1 MRRNSSFLLSI
12 ILLIILAPPVFS
24 QLEEEVR
31 VDLIEVWAKVTD
43 KNNQLVTDLK
53 PEDFSIYID
62 GKKME
67 MRCFD
72 RVFEAPQVAQETS
85 DSKEVSYQEKSSDTK
100 RKFVFFFDLL
110 HTSSTDIDFLKGK
123 IVDFLHKSFRDQGDE
138 GMVFVLLP
146 SLHLGVVQKM
156 TDSRD
161 ALMDVMAKM
170 RGNPTKDAR
179 IRNNERELLD
189 VLYAFGSAPE
199 SPNATISE
207 GANSRAIETI
217 RQARGLARTYA
228 SQDRNLSKIT
238 MNAFLSIA
246 DYLADNTYEGRLVMI
261 YVSGGFSMRPGQNYF
276 EIVDKAIESSLGNAT
291 DDLVLRE
298 MPSNDFELEVRN
310 TIGLLNRLN
319 VTIYSIDANGLL
331 ENNIGAERDSRATR
345 LGVNA
350 VTYSQ
355 ELQDSLAMIS
365 RETGGMAFLNS
376 QNFTKGLAN
385 MVDDMNQQYWLC
397 SSLPPFKKRG
407 TYHSIDVKVARSDVK
422 VRHRQGYV
430 E

>member
-1 MRRNSSFLLSI
+1 MRRNSSILLSI
-12 ILLIILAPPVFS
+12 ILLVILAPPVFS

-43 KNNQLVTDLK
+43 KDNQLVTDLK

-72 RVFEAPQVAQETS
+72 RIFEQPQVAQQTNTE
-85 DSKEVSYQEKSSDTK
+85 EGEIQNQPSDTK

-110 HTSSTDIDFLKGK
+110 HTSATDIDFLKGK
-123 IVDFLHKSFRDQGDE
+123 IVDFLGHSFRDQGDE

-161 ALMDVMAKM
+161 ALIDVVAKM
-170 RGNPTKDAR
+170 RGNPTQEAR
-179 IRNNERELLD
+179 IRNNERELLE

-199 SPNATISE
+199 NPNGTISQ
-207 GANSRAIETI
+207 GTNSRSIETI
-217 RQARGLARTYA
+217 RQARGLARSYA
-228 SQDRNLSKIT
+228 NQERNLSKIT

-246 DYLADNTYEGRLVMI
+246 DYLSDNTYEGRLVMM

-276 EIVDKAIESSLGNAT
+276 EMVDKAIENNFTIGT
-291 DDLVLRE
+291 DDLVLRD
-298 MPSNDFELEVRN
+298 MPSNDFELEVRD

-345 LGVNA
+345 VGLNP
-350 VTYSQ
+350 VTYTQ

-376 QNFTKGLAN
+376 QNFAKGLSEISE
-385 MVDDMNQQYWLC
+385 DMNQQYWLC
-397 SSLPPFKKRG
+397 STLPSFKKRG
-407 TYHSIDVKVARSDVK
+407 TYHKIDVKVARRDVK

>member
-1 MRRNSSFLLSI
+1 MQRKASVLLSI
-12 ILLIILAPPVFS
+12 IIIAILAPPVFP

-72 RVFEAPQVAQETS
+72 RVFQQPQIEQGTAAEDSESSEATAG
-85 DSKEVSYQEKSSDTK
+85 TK

-110 HTSSTDIDFLKGK
+110 HTSATDIDFLKGK
-123 IVDFLHKSFRDQGDE
+123 IVDFLGHSFRDQGDQ

-161 ALMDVMAKM
+161 ALIDVVAKM
-170 RGNPTKDAR
+170 RGNPTQEAR

-189 VLYAFGSAPE
+189 VLYAFGSPPE
-199 SPNATISE
+199 NPNGTISQ

-217 RQARGLARTYA
+217 RQARGLARSYA
-228 SQDRNLSKIT
+228 NQERNLSKIT

-246 DYLADNTYEGRLVMI
+246 DYLSDNTYEGRLVMI
-261 YVSGGFSMRPGQNYF
+261 YVSGGFSLRPGQNYF
-276 EIVDKAIESSLGNAT
+276 EIVDKAIENNFTIGT
-291 DDLVLRE
+291 DDLVFKD
-298 MPSNDFELEVRN
+298 MPSNDFELEVRD

-331 ENNIGAERDSRATR
+331 ENNQGAERDSRATR
-345 LGVNA
+345 IGINTVS
-350 VTYSQ
+350 YSQ

-376 QNFTKGLAN
+376 QNFAKGLTQIAE
-385 MVDDMNQQYWLC
+385 DMNQQYWLC
-397 SSLPPFKKRG
+397 STLPPFKKRG
-407 TYHSIDVKVARSDVK
+407 TYHSIDVKVARNDVK
-422 VRHRQGYV
+422 VRHRRGYV

>member
-1 MRRNSSFLLSI
+1 MRRNSSILLSI
-12 ILLIILAPPVFS
+12 ILMVILAPPVFS

-72 RVFEAPQVAQETS
+72 RVFEAPQVAQQTETEES
-85 DSKEVSYQEKSSDTK
+85 EIKAQPSDTK

-110 HTSSTDIDFLKGK
+110 HTSATDIDFLKGK
-123 IVDFLHKSFRDQGDE
+123 ILDFLGHSFRDQGDE

-161 ALMDVMAKM
+161 ALIDVVAKM
-170 RGNPTKDAR
+170 RGNPTQEAR
-179 IRNNERELLD
+179 IRNNERELLE
-189 VLYAFGSAPE
+189 VLYAFGSPGTAQSGGE
-199 SPNATISE
+199 RTGST
-207 GANSRAIETI
+207 SRAPETI
-217 RQARGLARTYA
+217 RQARGLAKTFA
-228 SQDRNLSKIT
+228 SQERNLSKIT

-261 YVSGGFSMRPGQNYF
+261 YVSGGFSLRPGENYF
-276 EIVDKAIESSLGNAT
+276 QMVDKAIEDNFTLGT
-291 DDLVLRE
+291 DDLVFRE
-298 MPSNDFELEVRN
+298 RPSHDFELEVRDA
-310 TIGLLNRLN
+310 IGLLNRLN
-319 VTIYSIDANGLL
+319 VTIYSIDASGLL
-331 ENNIGAERDSRATR
+331 ENNQGAERDSRMVQY
-345 LGVNA
+345 GVNS

-355 ELQDSLAMIS
+355 ELQDSLAMVS

-376 QNFTKGLAN
+376 QNFAKGLTEIAE
-385 MVDDMNQQYWLC
+385 DMNQQYWLC
-397 SSLPPFKKRG
+397 SSLPLFKNAERI
-407 TYHSIDVKVARSDVK
+407 TQSM
-422 VRHRQGYV
+422 
-430 E
+430 

>member
-1 MRRNSSFLLSI
+1 MQRKASVLLSI
-12 ILLIILAPPVFS
+12 IILVILAPPVFS

-43 KNNQLVTDLK
+43 KNNRLVTDLS
-53 PEDFSIYID
+53 PDDFSIFID

-67 MRCFD
+67 LRCFD
-72 RVFEAPQVAQETS
+72 RIFQGAPAASESTELQA
-85 DSKEVSYQEKSSDTK
+85 DNEKSSTEK
-100 RKFVFFFDLL
+100 HKFIFFFDLL
-110 HTSSTDIDFLKGK
+110 HTSARDIDFLKTR
-123 IVDFLHKSFRDQGDE
+123 IVDFLSNSFHEEQDQ

-156 TDSRD
+156 TESKD
-161 ALMDVMAKM
+161 ALIDVIAKM
-170 RGNPTKDAR
+170 RGNPTQEAR
-179 IRNNERELLD
+179 IRNNERELLE
-189 VLYAFGSAPE
+189 VLYAFGSPPE
-199 SPNATISE
+199 SPNGTISQ
-207 GANSRAIETI
+207 GANSRSIETI

-228 SQDRNLSKIT
+228 SQERNLSKIT

-276 EIVDKAIESSLGNAT
+276 EIVDKAIENNFTIGT
-291 DDLVLRE
+291 DDLVFRD
-298 MPSNDFELEVRN
+298 MPSNDFELEVRD

-331 ENNIGAERDSRATR
+331 ENNQGAERDSRATR
-345 LGVNA
+345 IGMNT

-365 RETGGMAFLNS
+365 RETGGLAFLNS
-376 QNFTKGLAN
+376 QNFSKGLGD
-385 MVDDMNQQYWLC
+385 MVSDMNQQYWLC
-397 SSLPPFKKRG
+397 STLPPFKKRG
-407 TYHSIDVKVARSDVK
+407 TYHKIDVKVARSGLN

>member
-1 MRRNSSFLLSI
+1 MRRNSSFLLSV
-12 ILLIILAPPVFS
+12 ILLVILAPPVFS
-24 QLEEEVR
+24 QFEEEVR

-72 RVFEAPQVAQETS
+72 RVFEAPQVAQETDIEEGQIQS
-85 DSKEVSYQEKSSDTK
+85 QQSVNK

-110 HTSSTDIDFLKGK
+110 HTSATDIDFLKGK
-123 IVDFLHKSFRDQGDE
+123 ILDFLGHSFRDQGDE

-161 ALMDVMAKM
+161 ALIEVIGKM
-170 RGNPTKDAR
+170 RGNPTQEAR
-179 IRNNERELLD
+179 IRNNERELLE
-189 VLYAFGSAPE
+189 VLYAFGSPGNTQSGGE
-199 SPNATISE
+199 RT
-207 GANSRAIETI
+207 GANSRAPETI
-217 RQARGLARTYA
+217 RQARGLARTFA
-228 SQDRNLSKIT
+228 SQEKNLSKIT

-261 YVSGGFSMRPGQNYF
+261 YVSGGFSLRPGENYF
-276 EIVDKAIESSLGNAT
+276 QIVDKAIEDNFTMAT
-291 DDLVLRE
+291 DDLVFRE
-298 MPSNDFELEVRN
+298 RPSNDFELEVRDA
-310 TIGLLNRLN
+310 IGLLNRLN

-331 ENNIGAERDSRATR
+331 ENSQGAERDSRMVQF
-345 LGVNA
+345 GINP

-355 ELQDSLAMIS
+355 ELQDSLAMVS

-376 QNFTKGLAN
+376 QNFAKGLAEIA
-385 MVDDMNQQYWLC
+385 DDMNQQYWLC

-422 VRHRQGYV
+422 VRHRKGYV

>member
-1 MRRNSSFLLSI
+1 MRRNSSFLLAFV
-12 ILLIILAPPVFS
+12 LLVILAPPVFS

-62 GKKME
+62 DKKME

-72 RVFEAPQVAQETS
+72 RVFDEPQLVQQPSEGEPQNET
-85 DSKEVSYQEKSSDTK
+85 KSDTK

-110 HTSSTDIDFLKGK
+110 HTSSADIDYLRGK
-123 IVDFLHKSFRDQGDE
+123 MVDFLTHSFRDQDDE

-161 ALMDVMAKM
+161 ALIDVVAKM
-170 RGNPTKDAR
+170 RGNPTQEAR
-179 IRNNERELLD
+179 IRNNERELLE
-189 VLYAFGSAPE
+189 VLYAFGQSGQTTGGE
-199 SPNATISE
+199 RT
-207 GANSRAIETI
+207 GTTSRAGETI
-217 RQARGLARTYA
+217 RQARGLARTFA
-228 SQDRNLSKIT
+228 SQEKNLSKIT

-246 DYLADNTYEGRLVMI
+246 DYLADNSYEGRLVMI
-261 YVSGGFSMRPGQNYF
+261 YVSGGFSLRPGQNYF
-276 EIVDKAIESSLGNAT
+276 DMVDKALEDQAVAGT
-291 DDLVLRE
+291 EDMLVFRDR
-298 MPSNDFELEVRN
+298 PSNDFELEVRDA
-310 TIGLLNRLN
+310 IGLLNRLN
-319 VTIYSIDANGLL
+319 VTIYSVDASGLL
-331 ENNIGAERDSRATR
+331 ENYRGAERDDRMVR
-345 LGVNA
+345 LGINT

-376 QNFTKGLAN
+376 QNFAKGLGEIAE
-385 MVDDMNQQYWLC
+385 DMNQQYWLC
-397 SSLPPFKKRG
+397 STLPPFKKRG
-407 TYHSIDVKVARSDVK
+407 TYHKIDVKVARADVK
-422 VRHRQGYV
+422 VRHRRGYV

>member
-12 ILLIILAPPVFS
+12 ILLLILAPPVFS

-43 KNNQLVTDLK
+43 KDNQLVTDLK

-72 RVFEAPQVAQETS
+72 RVFEAPQVAQQTETEES
-85 DSKEVSYQEKSSDTK
+85 DIKAQPSNTK

-110 HTSSTDIDFLKGK
+110 HTSATDIDFLKGK
-123 IVDFLHKSFRDQGDE
+123 ILDFLGHSFRDQGDE

-161 ALMDVMAKM
+161 ALIDVVAKM
-170 RGNPTKDAR
+170 RGNPTQEAR
-179 IRNNERELLD
+179 IRNNERELLE
-189 VLYAFGSAPE
+189 VLYAFGSPGTNQ
-199 SPNATISE
+199 SGGQQG
-207 GANSRAIETI
+207 GAASRAPETI
-217 RQARGLARTYA
+217 RQARGLAKTFA
-228 SQDRNLSKIT
+228 SQERNLSKIT

-261 YVSGGFSMRPGQNYF
+261 YVSGGFSLRPGENYF
-276 EIVDKAIESSLGNAT
+276 QMVDKAIEDNFTIGT
-291 DDLVLRE
+291 DDLVFRE
-298 MPSNDFELEVRN
+298 RPSNDFELEVRD

-319 VTIYSIDANGLL
+319 VTIYSIDASGLL
-331 ENNIGAERDSRATR
+331 ENNQGAERDSRMVQY
-345 LGVNA
+345 GVNS

-355 ELQDSLAMIS
+355 ELQDSLAMVS

-376 QNFTKGLAN
+376 QNFAKGLTEIAE
-385 MVDDMNQQYWLC
+385 DMNQQYWLC
-397 SSLPPFKKRG
+397 STLPPFKKRG

-422 VRHRQGYV
+422 VRHRKGYV

>member
-1 MRRNSSFLLSI
+1 MQRKASVLLSI
-12 ILLIILAPPVFS
+12 IILVILAPPVFS

-43 KNNQLVTDLK
+43 KNNRLVTDLS
-53 PEDFSIYID
+53 PDDFSIFID

-67 MRCFD
+67 LRCFD
-72 RVFEAPQVAQETS
+72 RIFQGAPAASESTELQA
-85 DSKEVSYQEKSSDTK
+85 DNEKSSTEK
-100 RKFVFFFDLL
+100 HKFIFFFDLL
-110 HTSSTDIDFLKGK
+110 HTSARDIDFLKTR
-123 IVDFLHKSFRDQGDE
+123 IVDFLSNSFHEEQDQ

-156 TDSRD
+156 TESKD
-161 ALMDVMAKM
+161 ALIDVIAKM
-170 RGNPTKDAR
+170 RGNPTQEAR
-179 IRNNERELLD
+179 IRNNERELLE
-189 VLYAFGSAPE
+189 VLYAFGSVPE
-199 SPNATISE
+199 NPNGTISQ
-207 GANSRAIETI
+207 GANSRSIETI

-228 SQDRNLSKIT
+228 TQERNLSKIT

-276 EIVDKAIESSLGNAT
+276 EIVDKAIENNFTIGT
-291 DDLVLRE
+291 DDLVFRD
-298 MPSNDFELEVRN
+298 MPSNDFELEVRD

-331 ENNIGAERDSRATR
+331 ENNQGAERDSRATR
-345 LGVNA
+345 IGINTVS
-350 VTYSQ
+350 YSQ

-365 RETGGMAFLNS
+365 RETGGLAFLNS
-376 QNFTKGLAN
+376 QNFSKGLGD
-385 MVDDMNQQYWLC
+385 MVNDMNQQYWLC
-397 SSLPPFKKRG
+397 STLPPFKKRG
-407 TYHSIDVKVARSDVK
+407 TYHKIDVKVARSGLN